1 MTLRWM
7 MSFAL
12 AAGLLS
18 GGSLTVQAQ
27 GTGKAVPA
35 KAAEKPPPAAKK
47 TGPAAPASVREA
59 TTVVDLRTLA
69 TLKEA
74 EFNTHAA
81 TRLEGRASADVKP
94 AAEFYLAQLTKL
106 GWKPSVEPNSQMI
119 TDDYAQAAL
128 EKNGFA
134 LALSVMPGRM
144 PGQVT
149 VSVINL
155 GNLDSRELPRVAD
168 AKSIYGGRASAM
180 YVTPRKVADVAA
192 ETRKLLKAAG
202 WAEYAQ
208 PFSRKAEIPDQ
219 EMFELRQRGVS
230 MTAYISV
237 APAQKGQTA
246 IQYSTRMLRQE
257 LPAPANAE
265 ALEFDDHR
273 PYLRCQIPGEMQGA
287 IDFFSKALPEIGYS
301 EKRSANA
308 TGDGAFLVFRSP
320 EKDVA
325 LAELK
330 KLDGDKIDATVREL
344 SRELEGVV
352 SQRRDHDADLRRRC
366 NLGDRAEALAMEV
379 DLALLEDAVE
389 DGHVLAQVFQWAVE
403 VQSPCALN
411 RRLVAG
417 PNAELEPS
425 ALLVPDSAVLRSGEK
440 NTVFV
445 ALGEGRF
452 EPREVTLGPRADKD
466 AYEVLDGLKEGER
479 VVTSGQFMF
488 DSESQLQEA
497 VQKML
502 NPNAKPTAAPDHS
515 VHPAPEK
522 IVAGPSP
529 ELAVSN
535 YVCPMPEHA
544 SIKYNHGGKCP
555 ICGMTLIPA
564 PAEEAEATPATT
576 PPQPKP

>member
-1 MTLRWM
+1 MAPDNFKGIDMTLRWM
-7 MSFAL
+7 MSFVL

-27 GTGKAVPA
+27 GTGKAAPA
-35 KAAEKPPPAAKK
+35 KAADKPPPAAKK

-59 TTVVDLRTLA
+59 TKVVDLRTLA

-74 EFNTHAA
+74 EFNTRAA

-106 GWKPSVEPNSQMI
+106 GWKPSAEPNSQMI
-119 TDDYAQAAL
+119 TDGYAQAVL

-134 LALSVMPGRM
+134 LALSVMPGAM
-144 PGQVT
+144 PGKVT

-155 GNLDSRELPRVAD
+155 GNFDSRELPRVAD
-168 AKSIYGGRASAM
+168 AKSIYGGRATAM
-180 YVTPRKVADVAA
+180 SVTPRKVADVAA

-208 PFSRKAEIPDQ
+208 PFSQKAEDPER

-237 APAQKGQTA
+237 APAQNGQTA

-301 EKRSANA
+301 EKRSTNA

-325 LAELK
+325 FAELK
-330 KLDGDKIDATVREL
+330 KLDGDKIDATVRVMTAAVLAEL
-344 SRELEGVV
+344 DKPKPKSETKPVPREELYDPVIALPKQATGVSILTADVVQFQLAQSV
-352 SQRRDHDADLRRRC
+352 SDATKELRAIYKTEKWR
-366 NLGDRAEALAMEV
+366 
-379 DLALLEDAVE
+379 EDAQFSVITPFAS
-389 DGHVLAQVFQWAVE
+389 VLELKKGQDKLTV
-403 VQSPCALN
+403 
-411 RRLVAG
+411 LV
-417 PNAELEPS
+417 
-425 ALLVPDSAVLRSGEK
+425 VPGDDDKSS
-440 NTVFV
+440 
-445 ALGEGRF
+445 
-452 EPREVTLGPRADKD
+452 EVTL
-466 AYEVLDGLKEGER
+466 
-479 VVTSGQFMF
+479 SG
-488 DSESQLQEA
+488 SKL
-497 VQKML
+497 
-502 NPNAKPTAAPDHS
+502 AKKKT
-515 VHPAPEK
+515 E
-522 IVAGPSP
+522 
-529 ELAVSN
+529 
-535 YVCPMPEHA
+535 
-544 SIKYNHGGKCP
+544 
-555 ICGMTLIPA
+555 
-564 PAEEAEATPATT
+564 
-576 PPQPKP
+576 